1 MTGFT
6 WLAVAL
12 LGLEFAAGI
21 ALGLVYFRTL
31 WWTTQRLCTD
41 GRPVLVITL
50 MIGRF
55 ALLGGMLYLASL
67 AGALPLL
74 AVAGGI
80 LLARAL
86 LLRRVRATAP

>member
-1 MTGFT
+1 
-6 WLAVAL
+6 
-12 LGLEFAAGI
+12 
-21 ALGLVYFRTL
+21 
-31 WWTTQRLCTD
+31 
-41 GRPVLVITL
+41 

-86 LLRRVRATAP
+86 VLRRVRATAP

>member
-1 MTGFT
+1 MTEFT
-6 WLAVAL
+6 WLTAAL

-21 ALGLVYFRTL
+21 GLGLIFFGTL
-31 WWTTQRLCTD
+31 WWATQRLCTD
-41 GRPVLVITL
+41 GHPVLVITL

-55 ALLGGMLYLASL
+55 ALLGGMLYLASQ

-86 LLRRVRATAP
+86 VLRRVRAATP

>member
-1 MTGFT
+1 MTEFT
-6 WLAVAL
+6 WLAAGL
-12 LGLEFAAGI
+12 LCLEFAAGI
-21 ALGLVYFRTL
+21 GLGLIYFRTL

-55 ALLGGMLYLASL
+55 ALLGGMLYFASL

-74 AVAGGI
+74 AVASGI

-86 LLRRVRATAP
+86 VLRHVRAAAP